1 MVNLFSINILIN
13 KNTKIAEE
21 ANMSFVKP
29 VNKITYP
36 SDRQGFFYALSSRET
51 GSDLNQ
57 PDNHRINI
65 EPQKVN
71 NQPPNRGY
79 IGYFQTGESALYDAG
94 FFTVPYTFSTNKNSP
109 FQKAITNNDWVG
121 SWTGKDGVNSK
132 ADYLRGR
139 RHQLTAINIL
149 VNKNCGYI
157 RNDNINEFYGKIMNG
172 VELTE
177 SGCIAASHLVGY
189 GSLRDYALSNWKT
202 NKKDGN
208 GTSVQDYMDLLNY
221 YDMESCCNRKIY
233 ITVKD
238 NNSPV
243 SGIAVQVESEY
254 KEGKHYSKVGK
265 ISNSYTTNKNGEIPV
280 IVRHPGA
287 VVKVTV
293 NGKSQTIIQEASKR
307 QSYTIDITGS
317 IKATGTLSKPDTPKP
332 LLVPDKSSQDVR
344 NEQSSKPQALPP
356 SSPTEPKEV
365 TFNITI
371 VEGDTKKPITNLR
384 YYLIYKSKPKEHRT
398 DNQGIESNIT
408 AEVGQDIE
416 VCVAGDKKLQPV
428 AHFKVDSS
436 HQGKTIR
443 ALLPVQAFNIEI
455 KDHNKLP
462 VKNTKFMIFYRGREI
477 VKQTNSQGLISF
489 KMLVGFV
496 YKFGLVNGKPL
507 MSLRCLKGIT
517 HRTININET
526 AENKATGVSNT
537 RPSPPTNNNT
547 SSPPKTVDD
556 PSPPVK
562 PTVTK
567 PKTTTEQSHTEKN
580 GRPITTVVT
589 DKAASD
595 TTRYHIY
602 HTGDI
607 KRQNGGATGYAEFI
621 YYDENGGKHNLG
633 KSAYIP
639 VDRLGS
645 GNSVVGGSK
654 VYLVDQRQHPSYVS
668 SNKKLGY
675 KWQIPEKIDG
685 IIRRRYYLNGLTMA
699 GTLGT
704 LMKMGYQE
712 YHGTGWSNRKGQSVG
727 SSTHRNG
734 EAGDF
739 RYLGIN
745 NVHRP
750 LNGSVHTFPPGRF
763 DKSENQRWV
772 NIFKTFGFQTFYTGT
787 KPTTAQGGVA
797 ALKGTTFSKNHHHHL
812 HLGNQGSAD
821 SLKSRGILED
831 I

>member
-1 MVNLFSINILIN
+1 M
-13 KNTKIAEE
+13 T
-21 ANMSFVKP
+21 
-29 VNKITYP
+29 T
-36 SDRQGFFYALSSRET
+36 
-51 GSDLNQ
+51 
-57 PDNHRINI
+57 
-65 EPQKVN
+65 
-71 NQPPNRGY
+71 
-79 IGYFQTGESALYDAG
+79 
-94 FFTVPYTFSTNKNSP
+94 TNKNSP

-189 GSLRDYALSNWKT
+189 GSLRDYALSNGKT
-202 NKKDGN
+202 NTKDDN
-208 GTSVQDYMDLLNY
+208 GTSVQDYMGLLNY

-254 KEGKHYSKVGK
+254 KAGKHYSKIGK
-265 ISNSYTTNKNGEIPV
+265 ITNTYTTNKDGKIPV

-287 VVKVTV
+287 VIKVTV

-332 LLVPDKSSQDVR
+332 RPVPDKSPQDVR
-344 NEQSSKPQALPP
+344 NEQSSKPQAPPP
-356 SSPTEPKEV
+356 SSSTELKEV

-398 DNQGIESNIT
+398 DNQGVESNIT

-416 VCVAGDKKLQPV
+416 VCVAGNGKLQAV

-455 KDHNKLP
+455 KDHNKAP
-462 VKNTKFMIFYRGREI
+462 VKNTKFIIFYRGQEI
-477 VKQTNSQGLISF
+477 VKQTNSQGLIGV

-496 YKFGLVNGKPL
+496 YKFGLMGSKPL
-507 MSLRCLKGIT
+507 ATLRCIKGAQT
-517 HRTININET
+517 QTININE
-526 AENKATGVSNT
+526 AAKNKAQGVS
-537 RPSPPTNNNT
+537 RPPTTTTKNPT
-547 SSPPKTVDD
+547 PPPKLENN
-556 PSPPVK
+556 PP
-562 PTVTK
+562 PINPIATK
-567 PKTTTEQSHTEKN
+567 PKPKPGTEESHTESN
-580 GRPITTVVT
+580 GRPVTSVIT

-602 HTGDI
+602 HNGKI
-607 KRQNGGATGYAEFI
+607 KRQNADATGYAEFI

-633 KSAYIP
+633 KSKYKTGQRWQSKGKP
-639 VDRLGS
+639 D
-645 GNSVVGGSK
+645 GNNR
-654 VYLVDQRQHPSYVS
+654 VYLIDIRYFL
-668 SNKKLGY
+668 NYKKGQVHY
-675 KWQIPEKIDG
+675 KIEKNSEKNV
-685 IIRRRYYLNGLTMA
+685 RYFLTGLA
-699 GTLGT
+699 LAAYLGT
-704 LMKMGYQE
+704 LCKLSYDDISFNGFSTANGDPGE
-712 YHGTGWSNRKGQSVG
+712 SSSHINGAVG
-727 SSTHRNG
+727 
-734 EAGDF
+734 DM
-739 RYLGIN
+739 RYLRKDFKALPVTVFQDIYSHERSLALVNTLYEFGFGRTKN
-745 NVHRP
+745 MLTEKYNKP
-750 LNGSVHTFPPGRF
+750 ELNLKNYELPHCSH
-763 DKSENQRWV
+763 
-772 NIFKTFGFQTFYTGT
+772 FKTQ
-787 KPTTAQGGVA
+787 
-797 ALKGTTFSKNHHHHL
+797 LKNGKWVRHHDHL
-812 HLGNQGSAD
+812 HIQGF
-821 SLKSRGILED
+821 KPNLED

>member
-1 MVNLFSINILIN
+1 
-13 KNTKIAEE
+13 
-21 ANMSFVKP
+21 MSFVKP
-29 VNKITYP
+29 VNRVTYP

-51 GSDLNQ
+51 SSDLNQ
-57 PDNHRINI
+57 PDNSLINI
-65 EPQKVN
+65 KCQEVH
-71 NQPPNRGY
+71 NQPGNRGY
-79 IGYFQTGESALYDAG
+79 IGYFQVGESALYDAG
-94 FFTVPYTFSTNKNSP
+94 FFTVPYTFSTKKDSP

-132 ADYLRGR
+132 ADYLKGR

-157 RNDNINEFYGKIMNG
+157 RNDNINEFYGKKMNG

-177 SGCIAASHLVGY
+177 SGCIAASHLVGF
-189 GSLRDYALSNWKT
+189 GSLKKYALSNGKT
-202 NKKDGN
+202 NIKDGN

-243 SGIAVQVESEY
+243 AGIAVQVESEY

-287 VVKVTV
+287 VIKVTV
-293 NGKSQTIIQEASKR
+293 DKKTQTIIQKADQR

-317 IKATGTLSKPDTPKP
+317 IKTTGTLSKPDTPKP
-332 LLVPDKSSQDVR
+332 LPVPDKSPQDIR
-344 NEQSSKPQALPP
+344 NEQTSKPQAPPP
-356 SSPTEPKEV
+356 SSSTESKEV

-416 VCVAGDKKLQPV
+416 VCVAGNGKLQAV
-428 AHFKVDSS
+428 AHFKVSSS

-443 ALLPVQAFNIEI
+443 VLLPVEAFNIEI
-455 KDHNKLP
+455 KDHNKQP
-462 VKNTKFMIFYRGREI
+462 VKNRKFIIFYRGREI
-477 VKQTNSQGLISF
+477 VKQTNSQGLIGV

-496 YKFGLVNGKPL
+496 YKFGLTAGKPL
-507 MSLRCLKGIT
+507 ATLRCIKGAQT
-517 HRTININET
+517 QTININE
-526 AENKATGVSNT
+526 AAKNKTQGVSRPT
-537 RPSPPTNNNT
+537 KPPSPPPKPENN
-547 SSPPKTVDD
+547 PPPT
-556 PSPPVK
+556 K

-567 PKTTTEQSHTEKN
+567 PKPSPVTEESHTEKN
-580 GRPITTVVT
+580 GRPVTSVIT

-602 HTGDI
+602 HDGNI
-607 KRQNGGATGYAEFI
+607 KRQNANATGYAEFI

-633 KSAYIP
+633 KSAYI
-639 VDRLGS
+639 VGNKYELYKVGKKTKSRMIS
-645 GNSVVGGSK
+645 GNT
-654 VYLVDQRQHPSYVS
+654 YLINYGKHSSYRKG
-668 SNKKLGY
+668 NTGY
-675 KWQIPEKIDG
+675 KWRIVSNEQ
-685 IIRRRYYLNGLTMA
+685 RYYLSGLSLA
-699 GTLGT
+699 CVLGA
-704 LMKMGYQE
+704 MCRIGYGE
-712 YHGTGWSNRKGQSVG
+712 YHGSGFSPSNG
-727 SSTHRNG
+727 SSGNKSVSHING
-734 EAGDF
+734 INGDF
-739 RYLGIN
+739 RYLAN
-745 NVHRP
+745 NNKHMTDKT
-750 LNGSVHTFPPGRF
+750 HTTSDYF
-763 DKSENQRWV
+763 DWNANVELV
-772 NIFKTFGFQTFYTGT
+772 NTLYDFGYKHFLSQPV
-787 KPTTAQGGVA
+787 KIK
-797 ALKGTTFSKNHHHHL
+797 KGKMLPHSSPAVDHHHHV
-812 HLGNQGSAD
+812 HLQGF
-821 SLKSRGILED
+821 KPKVTD

>member
-1 MVNLFSINILIN
+1 
-13 KNTKIAEE
+13 
-21 ANMSFVKP
+21 MSFVKP
-29 VNKITYP
+29 VNQITYP

-51 GSDLNQ
+51 SSDLNQ
-57 PDNHRINI
+57 PDNSPINI
-65 EPQKVN
+65 KRQEVH
-71 NQPPNRGY
+71 NQPPKRGY
-79 IGYFQTGESALYDAG
+79 IGYFQVGESALYDAG
-94 FFTVPYTFSTNKNSP
+94 FFTVPYAFSTNKNSP

-132 ADYLRGR
+132 VDYLRGR

-157 RNDNINEFYGKIMNG
+157 RNENINEFYGKTMNG

-189 GSLRDYALSNWKT
+189 GSLRDYALSSGKT

-243 SGIAVQVESEY
+243 PGVAVQVESEY
-254 KEGKHYSKVGK
+254 KAGKHYSKIGK
-265 ISNSYTTNKNGEIPV
+265 IKNTYTTDKDGKIPV

-287 VVKVTV
+287 VIKVTV
-293 NGKSQTIIQEASKR
+293 NGKSSTITQEASKR
-307 QSYTIDITGS
+307 QNYIIDITGS
-317 IKATGTLSKPDTPKP
+317 IKATGKLDKPSSPKP
-332 LLVPDKSSQDVR
+332 RPVPDKSPQDQR
-344 NEQSSKPQALPP
+344 NEQNGKPQAQPP
-356 SSPTEPKEV
+356 SSSTAPKEV
-365 TFNITI
+365 TFNITV

-416 VCVAGDKKLQPV
+416 VCVAVNGKLQAV
-428 AHFKVDSS
+428 AHFKVNSS

-443 ALLPVQAFNIEI
+443 ALLPVEAFNIEI
-455 KDHNKLP
+455 KDHNKQP
-462 VKNTKFMIFYRGREI
+462 VKNTRFIIYYRGREI
-477 VKQTNSQGLISF
+477 VKQTNSQGLINV

-496 YKFGLVNGKPL
+496 YKFGLVGGKPL
-507 MSLRCLKGIT
+507 ATLRCIKGAQT
-517 HRTININET
+517 QTININE
-526 AENKATGVSNT
+526 AAKNKAQGVS
-537 RPSPPTNNNT
+537 RPTTTTTKNP
-547 SSPPKTVDD
+547 SSPPK
-556 PSPPVK
+556 PENNPPPAK

-567 PKTTTEQSHTEKN
+567 PKPSPVTEESHTEKN
-580 GRPITTVVT
+580 GRPITTVIT

-602 HTGDI
+602 HNGKI
-607 KRQNGGATGYAEFI
+607 KRQNADAKSYAEFI

-633 KSAYIP
+633 KSAYI
-639 VDRLGS
+639 RTLS
-645 GNSVVGGSK
+645 LKAGNIPDGGDI
-654 VYLVDQRQHPSYVS
+654 YLVDERKHDSYIS
-668 SNKKLGY
+668 SDKKLGY
-675 KWQIPEKIDG
+675 KWHIPAYIGENL
-685 IIRRRYYLNGLTMA
+685 RERYYLNGLTMA
-699 GTLGT
+699 GTLGA

-712 YHGTGWSNRKGQSVG
+712 YEGTGWSNRKAESKG
-727 SSTHRNG
+727 SSSHFNG
-734 EAGDF
+734 RAGDF

-745 NVHRP
+745 NVHR
-750 LNGSVHTFPPGRF
+750 NGPVYTTPDHVKRF
-763 DKSENQRWV
+763 DKAENERWV
-772 NIFKTFGFQTFYTGT
+772 KVFKTYGFQTFYTGT
-787 KPTTAQGGVA
+787 SAKSGVP
-797 ALKGTTFSKNHHHHL
+797 ALKGTTFWKNHHDHL

>member
-1 MVNLFSINILIN
+1 
-13 KNTKIAEE
+13 
-21 ANMSFVKP
+21 MSFVKP
-29 VNKITYP
+29 VNQITYP

-51 GSDLNQ
+51 SSDLNQ
-57 PDNHRINI
+57 PDNSPINI
-65 EPQKVN
+65 KRQEVH
-71 NQPPNRGY
+71 NQPPKRGY
-79 IGYFQTGESALYDAG
+79 IGYFQVGESALYDAG
-94 FFTVPYTFSTNKNSP
+94 FFTVPYAFSTNKNSP

-157 RNDNINEFYGKIMNG
+157 RNENINEFYGKTMNG

-189 GSLRDYALSNWKT
+189 GSLRDYALSSGKT

-208 GTSVQDYMDLLNY
+208 GTSVKDYMDLLNY

-254 KEGKHYSKVGK
+254 KAGKHYSKVGK
-265 ISNSYTTNKNGEIPV
+265 IKNTYTTNKDGKIPV
-280 IVRHPGA
+280 IVRHPDA
-287 VVKVTV
+287 VIKITV
-293 NGKSQTIIQEASKR
+293 NGKSQTIVQKADQR

-317 IKATGTLSKPDTPKP
+317 IKTTGVLNNPSAPTPRP
-332 LLVPDKSSQDVR
+332 VPDKSPQDQR
-344 NEQSSKPQALPP
+344 NEQNKQQQAQQTSSSEAL
-356 SSPTEPKEV
+356 KEV
-365 TFNITI
+365 TFNLTI
-371 VEGDTKKPITNLR
+371 VEADTKKPITNLR
-384 YYLIYKSKPKEHRT
+384 YYLTYKGQSKEHHT

-416 VCVAGDKKLQPV
+416 VSVAGEGRLQAV
-428 AHFKVDSS
+428 AHFKVSVS

-443 ALLPVQAFNIEI
+443 ALLPVQAFNMEI

-477 VKQTNSQGLISF
+477 VKQTNSQGLISV

-496 YKFGLVNGKPL
+496 YKFGLANGNPL
-507 MSLRCLKGIT
+507 VSLRCLKGVT

-526 AENKATGVSNT
+526 AKNKATGVSNT
-537 RPSPPTNNNT
+537 KPSPSPNNKT
-547 SSPPKTVDD
+547 SSSSKPASNPPPT
-556 PSPPVK
+556 K
-562 PTVTK
+562 PTVAK
-567 PKTTTEQSHTEKN
+567 PKTTTEESHTENN
-580 GRPITTVVT
+580 GRPVTSVLT

-602 HTGDI
+602 YNGNI
-607 KRQNGGATGYAEFI
+607 KRQNANATGYAEFI

-633 KSAYIP
+633 KSKYIS
-639 VDRLGS
+639 VSRLKA
-645 GNSVVGGSK
+645 GNVEIDGD
-654 VYLVDQRQHPSYVS
+654 VYLINQQKHAFY
-668 SNKKLGY
+668 KKDNIGY
-675 KWQIPEKIDG
+675 KWTIESDSK
-685 IIRRRYYLNGLTMA
+685 RYYPNGITLA
-699 GTLGT
+699 ATLGT
-704 LMKMGYQE
+704 MMSYGYEE
-712 YHGTGWSNRKGQSVG
+712 YIGTGWSNVKGQSVAP
-727 SSTHRNG
+727 SKTHRNG

-739 RYLGIN
+739 RYLGKN
-745 NVHRP
+745 GAHRR
-750 LNGSVHTFPPGRF
+750 GAVHTTYSSF
-763 DKSENQRWV
+763 DMQANTKLV
-772 NIFKTFGFQTFYTGT
+772 KLFKKFKFKAFYTGT
-787 KPTTAQGGVA
+787 KPSGGVA
-797 ALKGTTFSKNHHHHL
+797 KIPDTSWAPNHHHHL
-812 HLGNQGSAD
+812 HVGGHSYEV
-821 SLKSRGILED
+821 ED